1 MRNLSYLCTVIKKN
15 KMFMQTY
22 GMPYQG
28 SKRRF
33 AEWILEHLPYRTH
46 LYDIFAGGCAISDC
60 ALKSN
65 KFRYVHGNDITDS
78 AIFFKDVIKGVLPDM
93 REFISR
99 KEFYAKKDNDAY
111 IRMSWSFGSDLRTY
125 LYSSKKECIFR
136 RIHEDIFMDGITTE
150 KEYRERVM
158 VFREF
163 LKIAIYDVTDADI
176 RRIMSDLR
184 MPVYERQKRLYIL
197 SESFKCFDTERFIPT
212 MHDYTDIRVESP
224 DSVIYC
230 DIPYFACVNYNK
242 GKFDHERFYTWCE
255 NQSVPVFISEKW
267 MPEDRFECI
276 AEKEIVS
283 SKCATD
289 NNYRYTERLF
299 VPKRQ
304 IKYIQIYDF

>member
-1 MRNLSYLCTVIKKN
+1 MIKKN
-15 KMFMQTY
+15 KVFMQTY

-33 AEWILEHLPYRTH
+33 AEWILEHLPYSTH

-78 AIFFKDVIKGVLPDM
+78 AIFFKDVIKGILPDM

-99 KEFYAKKDNDAY
+99 KEFYAKKDDDAY

-125 LYSSKKECIFR
+125 LYSSKKEDVFR

-163 LKIAIYDVTDADI
+163 LKIAIYDVTDADV

-184 MPVYERQKRLYIL
+184 MPVYERQKRLYSL
-197 SESFKCFDTERFIPT
+197 SDSFRCLDTERFIPT

-276 AEKEIVS
+276 AEKETVS

-289 NNYRYTERLF
+289 KNYRYTERLF

-304 IKYIQIYDF
+304 IK

>member
-1 MRNLSYLCTVIKKN
+1 MIKKN
-15 KMFMQTY
+15 KVFMQTY

-33 AEWILEHLPYRTH
+33 AEWILGYIPNSTH
-46 LYDIFAGGCAISDC
+46 FYDIFAGGCAISDC

-78 AIFFKDVIKGVLPDM
+78 AIFFKDVIQGILPDM

-99 KEFYAKKDNDAY
+99 KEFYAKKDDDAY

-125 LYSSKKECIFR
+125 LYSSKKEDIFR
-136 RIHEDIFMDGITTE
+136 RIHEDIFMDGITTQE
-150 KEYRERVM
+150 EYRERVM

-184 MPVYERQKRLYIL
+184 MPVYERKKRIYSL
-197 SESFKCFDTERFIPT
+197 SDSFKCFDTERFIPT

-230 DIPYFACVNYNK
+230 DIPYFVCVNYNK

-276 AEKEIVS
+276 AEKETVS

-289 NNYRYTERLF
+289 NKYRYTERLF

-304 IKYIQIYDF
+304 IK

>member
-1 MRNLSYLCTVIKKN
+1 
-15 KMFMQTY
+15 MQTY

-46 LYDIFAGGCAISDC
+46 FYDIFAGGCAISDC

-78 AIFFKDVIKGVLPDM
+78 ALFFKDVIKGILPDM

-99 KEFYAKKDNDAY
+99 KDFYAKKDDDAY
-111 IRMSWSFGSDLRTY
+111 IRITWSFGSDLRTY
-125 LYSSKKECIFR
+125 IYGSKKEDIFR
-136 RIHEDIFMDGITTE
+136 RIHEDIFMDGITTQE
-150 KEYRERVM
+150 EYRERVM
-158 VFREF
+158 LFREF
-163 LKIAIYDVTDADI
+163 LKIAIYDVADSDI

-184 MPVYERQKRLYIL
+184 MPVYERQKRLYSL
-197 SESFKCFDTERFIPT
+197 SDSFRWFDTERFIPS
-212 MHDYTDIRVESP
+212 MQDYTDIVVESP

-230 DIPYFACVNYNK
+230 DIPYLGCVNYNR

-276 AEKEIVS
+276 AEKDCVT

-289 NNYRYTERLF
+289 NNYRYKEHLY
-299 VPKRQ
+299 VPKSQ
-304 IKYIQIYDF
+304 IK

>member
-1 MRNLSYLCTVIKKN
+1 
-15 KMFMQTY
+15 MQTY

-46 LYDIFAGGCAISDC
+46 FYDIFAGGCAISDC

-78 AIFFKDVIKGVLPDM
+78 ALFFKDVIQGILPDM

-99 KEFYAKKDNDAY
+99 EDFYAKKDDDAY

-125 LYSSKKECIFR
+125 LYSSKREEIFM
-136 RIHEDIFMDGITTE
+136 RIHEDIFMDGITTQE
-150 KEYRERVM
+150 EYRERVM
-158 VFREF
+158 QFREF
-163 LKIAIYDVTDADI
+163 SKIAIYDVSDSDI
-176 RRIMSDLR
+176 RGIISDLR
-184 MPVYERQKRLYIL
+184 MQVYERQKRLYIL
-197 SESFKCFDTERFIPT
+197 SDSFKGFDTERFIPS
-212 MHDYTDIRVESP
+212 MMDYTDIRVESP

-230 DIPYFACVNYNK
+230 DIPYFACVNYNR
-242 GKFDHERFYTWCE
+242 GKFDYKRFYTWCE

-276 AEKEIVS
+276 AEKETVS

-289 NNYRYTERLF
+289 NNYRYMERLF

-304 IKYIQIYDF
+304 IK

>member
-1 MRNLSYLCTVIKKN
+1 
-15 KMFMQTY
+15 
-22 GMPYQG
+22 MPYQG

-99 KEFYAKKDNDAY
+99 KEFYAKKDDDAY

>member
-1 MRNLSYLCTVIKKN
+1 
-15 KMFMQTY
+15 MQTY

-33 AEWILEHLPYRTH
+33 AEWILSYIPNSTH
-46 LYDIFAGGCAISDC
+46 FYDIFAGGCAISDC

-78 AIFFKDVIKGVLPDM
+78 ALFFQDVIQGILPDM

-99 KEFYAKKDNDAY
+99 KEFYAKKDDDAY

-125 LYSSKKECIFR
+125 LYSSKKEDIFR
-136 RIHEDIFMDGITTE
+136 RIHEDIFLDGITTQE
-150 KEYRERVM
+150 EYRERVM

-163 LKIAIYDVTDADI
+163 LKIAIYDVADSDI
-176 RRIMSDLR
+176 RRIMSDLKIQ
-184 MPVYERQKRLYIL
+184 VYERQKRLYSL
-197 SESFKCFDTERFIPT
+197 SDYFRCFDTERFIPT
-212 MHDYTDIRVESP
+212 MQDYTDIRVESL

-230 DIPYFACVNYNK
+230 DIPYFSCVNYNK

-276 AEKEIVS
+276 AEKESIS

-304 IKYIQIYDF
+304 IK

>member
-1 MRNLSYLCTVIKKN
+1 
-15 KMFMQTY
+15 MQTY

-46 LYDIFAGGCAISDC
+46 FYDIFAGGCAISDC

-78 AIFFKDVIKGVLPDM
+78 ALFFKDVIQGILPDM

-99 KEFYAKKDNDAY
+99 KEFYAKKDDDAY
-111 IRMSWSFGSDLRTY
+111 IRMTWSFGSDLRTY
-125 LYSSKKECIFR
+125 IYGSKKEEIFR
-136 RIHEDIFMDGITTE
+136 RIHEEIFMDGITTE
-150 KEYRERVM
+150 EEYRKRVM
-158 VFREF
+158 HFREF
-163 LKIAIYDVTDADI
+163 SKIAIYDVTDSDI
-176 RRIMSDLR
+176 RRIMIYRR
-184 MPVYERQKRLYIL
+184 MQVYERQKRIYSL
-197 SESFKCFDTERFIPT
+197 SDSFKGFDTERFIPT
-212 MHDYTDIRVESP
+212 MQDYTDIRVESP

-230 DIPYFACVNYNK
+230 DIPYFGCVNYNK

-276 AEKEIVS
+276 AERETVS

-299 VPKRQ
+299 VPKRK
-304 IKYIQIYDF
+304 IK

>member
-1 MRNLSYLCTVIKKN
+1 
-15 KMFMQTY
+15 MQ
-22 GMPYQG
+22 YQG

-33 AEWILEHLPYRTH
+33 AEWILEHLPYSTH
-46 LYDIFAGGCAISDC
+46 FYDIFAGGCAISDC

-65 KFRYVHGNDITDS
+65 KFRYVYGNDITDS
-78 AIFFKDVIKGVLPDM
+78 ALFFKDVIQGILPDM
-93 REFISR
+93 REFVSR
-99 KEFYAKKDNDAY
+99 KEFYAKKDDDAY

-125 LYSSKKECIFR
+125 IYSSKKEDIFR

-158 VFREF
+158 LFREF
-163 LKIAIYDVTDADI
+163 LKIAIYDVADSDI

-184 MPVYERQKRLYIL
+184 MPIYERQKRLYSL
-197 SESFKCFDTERFIPT
+197 SDSFKGFDTERFIPS
-212 MHDYTDIRVESP
+212 MHDYTDIRIESS

-230 DIPYFACVNYNK
+230 DIPYLGCVNYNR

-304 IKYIQIYDF
+304 IK

>member
-1 MRNLSYLCTVIKKN
+1 MIKKN
-15 KMFMQTY
+15 TVFMQTY

-33 AEWILEHLPYRTH
+33 AEWILEHLPYSTH

-78 AIFFKDVIKGVLPDM
+78 AIFFKDVIKGILPDM

-99 KEFYAKKDNDAY
+99 KEFYAKKDDDAY

-125 LYSSKKECIFR
+125 LYSSKKEDIFR

-163 LKIAIYDVTDADI
+163 LKIAIYDVTDADV

-184 MPVYERQKRLYIL
+184 MPVYERQKRLYSL
-197 SESFKCFDTERFIPT
+197 SDSFRRLDTERFIPT

-276 AEKEIVS
+276 AEKETVS

-289 NNYRYTERLF
+289 KNYRYTERLY

-304 IKYIQIYDF
+304 IK

>member
-1 MRNLSYLCTVIKKN
+1 
-15 KMFMQTY
+15 
-22 GMPYQG
+22 MPYQG

-46 LYDIFAGGCAISDC
+46 FYDIFAGGCAISDC

-78 AIFFKDVIKGVLPDM
+78 ALFFKDVIQGILPDM

-99 KEFYAKKDNDAY
+99 KEFYAKKDDDAY
-111 IRMSWSFGSDLRTY
+111 ICMSWSFGSDLRTY
-125 LYSSKKECIFR
+125 LYSHKKEDIFR
-136 RIHEDIFMDGITTE
+136 RIHEDIFMDGITTQE
-150 KEYRERVM
+150 DYRERVM
-158 VFREF
+158 QFRKF
-163 LKIAIYDVTDADI
+163 FKIAIYDVTDADI
-176 RRIMSDLR
+176 RSIMSDLR
-184 MPVYERQKRLYIL
+184 MPVYERQKRLYSL
-197 SESFKCFDTERFIPT
+197 SESFRVFDTERFIPT
-212 MHDYTDIRVESP
+212 MQDYTDIRVESP

-230 DIPYFACVNYNK
+230 DIPYFGCVNYNK

-276 AEKEIVS
+276 AEKETVS
-283 SKCATD
+283 SKCDTD

-304 IKYIQIYDF
+304 IK

>member
-1 MRNLSYLCTVIKKN
+1 MH
-15 KMFMQTY
+15 TY

-60 ALKSN
+60 ALKSA
-65 KFRYVHGNDITDS
+65 KFRYIHGNDITDS
-78 AIFFKDVIKGVLPDM
+78 ALFFRDVIKGILPNM
-93 REFISR
+93 REFVSR

-125 LYSSKKECIFR
+125 LYGSKKEEIFR

-150 KEYRERVM
+150 EEYRERVM
-158 VFREF
+158 CFREF
-163 LKIAIYDVTDADI
+163 LKIAIYDVSDADI
-176 RRIMSDLR
+176 RCVISDLR
-184 MPVYERQKRLYIL
+184 MPVYERQKRLYSL
-197 SESFKCFDTERFIPT
+197 SESFRVFDTERFIPT
-212 MHDYTDIRVESP
+212 MQDYTDIVVESP

-230 DIPYFACVNYNK
+230 DIPYFGCVNYNK

-276 AEKEIVS
+276 AERETVS
-283 SKCATD
+283 SKCD
-289 NNYRYTERLF
+289 INNSYRYKERLF

-304 IKYIQIYDF
+304 IK

>member
-1 MRNLSYLCTVIKKN
+1 
-15 KMFMQTY
+15 
-22 GMPYQG
+22 MPYQG

-46 LYDIFAGGCAISDC
+46 LYDIFAGGCAVSDC

-78 AIFFKDVIKGVLPDM
+78 ALFFKDVIQGTLPDM

-99 KEFYAKKDNDAY
+99 KEFYAKKDDDAY

-125 LYSSKKECIFR
+125 LYGSKKEDIFR

-150 KEYRERVM
+150 EEYRERVM
-158 VFREF
+158 QFREF
-163 LKIAIYDVTDADI
+163 SKIAIYDVTDSDI

-184 MPVYERQKRLYIL
+184 MPVYERQKRLYSL
-197 SESFKCFDTERFIPT
+197 SESFRVFDTERFIPT
-212 MHDYTDIRVESP
+212 MQDYTDIRVESP

-230 DIPYFACVNYNK
+230 DIPYFGCVNYNK

-276 AEKEIVS
+276 AEKETVS
-283 SKCATD
+283 SKCDT
-289 NNYRYTERLF
+289 NNSYRYSERLF

-304 IKYIQIYDF
+304 IK

>member
-1 MRNLSYLCTVIKKN
+1 
-15 KMFMQTY
+15 MQTY
-22 GMPYQG
+22 GMTYQG

-46 LYDIFAGGCAISDC
+46 FYDIFAGGCAISDC

-78 AIFFKDVIKGVLPDM
+78 ALFFKDVIQGILPDM

-99 KEFYAKKDNDAY
+99 KEFYAKKDDDAY
-111 IRMSWSFGSDLRTY
+111 IRMTWSFGSDLRTY
-125 LYSSKKECIFR
+125 IYGSKKEEIFR
-136 RIHEDIFMDGITTE
+136 RIHEEIFMDGITTE
-150 KEYRERVM
+150 EEYRKRVM
-158 VFREF
+158 HFREF
-163 LKIAIYDVTDADI
+163 SKIAIYDVTDADI

-184 MPVYERQKRLYIL
+184 MPVYERQKRLYSL
-197 SESFKCFDTERFIPT
+197 SDSFRGFDTERFIPSIN
-212 MHDYTDIRVESP
+212 DYTDIVVESP

-230 DIPYFACVNYNK
+230 DIPYLGCVNYNK

-255 NQSVPVFISEKW
+255 NQSIPVFISEKW

-276 AEKEIVS
+276 AERETVS
-283 SKCATD
+283 SKCDT
-289 NNYRYTERLF
+289 NNSYRYTERLF

-304 IKYIQIYDF
+304 IE

>member
-1 MRNLSYLCTVIKKN
+1 
-15 KMFMQTY
+15 MQTY

-46 LYDIFAGGCAISDC
+46 FYDIFAGGCAVSDC

-78 AIFFKDVIKGVLPDM
+78 TLFFKDVIQGILPDM

-99 KEFYAKKDNDAY
+99 EDFYAKKDDDAY
-111 IRMSWSFGSDLRTY
+111 IRMVWSFGSDLRTY
-125 LYSSKKECIFR
+125 LYGSKKEDIFR
-136 RIHEDIFMDGITTE
+136 RIHEDIFMDGITTQE
-150 KEYRERVM
+150 EYRERVM
-158 VFREF
+158 HFREF
-163 LKIAIYDVTDADI
+163 FKIAIYDVSDSDI
-176 RRIMSDLR
+176 RGIISDKR

-197 SESFKCFDTERFIPT
+197 SDSFIGFDTERFIPS
-212 MHDYTDIRVESP
+212 MQDYTDIVVESP

-230 DIPYFACVNYNK
+230 DIPYFGCVNYNR
-242 GKFDHERFYTWCE
+242 GKFDHERFYTWCD

-276 AEKEIVS
+276 AEKENVS

-304 IKYIQIYDF
+304 IK

>member
-1 MRNLSYLCTVIKKN
+1 MIKKN
-15 KMFMQTY
+15 KVFMQTY

-33 AEWILEHLPYRTH
+33 AEWILGYIPNSTH
-46 LYDIFAGGCAISDC
+46 FYDIFAGGCAISDC

-65 KFRYVHGNDITDS
+65 KLRYVHGNDITDS
-78 AIFFKDVIKGVLPDM
+78 AIFFKDVIKGILPDM

-99 KEFYAKKDNDAY
+99 KEFYAKKDDDAY

-158 VFREF
+158 LFREF
-163 LKIAIYDVTDADI
+163 LKIAIYDVADSDI

-197 SESFKCFDTERFIPT
+197 SESFRCFDTERFIPT

-230 DIPYFACVNYNK
+230 DIPYFACVKYNK

-276 AEKEIVS
+276 AEKETVS

-289 NNYRYTERLF
+289 NNYRYAERLF

-304 IKYIQIYDF
+304 IK

>member
-1 MRNLSYLCTVIKKN
+1 
-15 KMFMQTY
+15 
-22 GMPYQG
+22 MPYQG

-99 KEFYAKKDNDAY
+99 KEFYAKKDDDAY

-276 AEKEIVS
+276 AEKETVS

>member
-1 MRNLSYLCTVIKKN
+1 
-15 KMFMQTY
+15 MQTY
-22 GMPYQG
+22 GMSYQG

-65 KFRYVHGNDITDS
+65 KFRYVHGNDIADS
-78 AIFFKDVIKGVLPDM
+78 TLFFKDVIQGILPDM

-99 KEFYAKKDNDAY
+99 EDFYAKKDDDAY
-111 IRMSWSFGSDLRTY
+111 IRMVWSFGSDLRTY
-125 LYSSKKECIFR
+125 LYGSKKEDIFR

-150 KEYRERVM
+150 EEYRERVM
-158 VFREF
+158 LFREF
-163 LKIAIYDVTDADI
+163 LKIAIYDVSDSDI
-176 RRIMSDLR
+176 RGIISDLR
-184 MPVYERQKRLYIL
+184 NPVYERQKRLYIL
-197 SESFKCFDTERFIPT
+197 SDSFRCFDTERFIPS
-212 MHDYTDIRVESP
+212 MNDYTDIVVESP

-230 DIPYFACVNYNK
+230 DIPYLGCVNYNK

-276 AEKEIVS
+276 AEKETVS
-283 SKCATD
+283 SKCTTD

-304 IKYIQIYDF
+304 IK

>member
-1 MRNLSYLCTVIKKN
+1 
-15 KMFMQTY
+15 
-22 GMPYQG
+22 
-28 SKRRF
+28 
-33 AEWILEHLPYRTH
+33 
-46 LYDIFAGGCAISDC
+46 
-60 ALKSN
+60 
-65 KFRYVHGNDITDS
+65 
-78 AIFFKDVIKGVLPDM
+78 
-93 REFISR
+93 
-99 KEFYAKKDNDAY
+99 
-111 IRMSWSFGSDLRTY
+111 
-125 LYSSKKECIFR
+125 
-136 RIHEDIFMDGITTE
+136 MDGITTE

-163 LKIAIYDVTDADI
+163 LKIAIYDVTDADV

-184 MPVYERQKRLYIL
+184 MPVYEHQKRLYSL
-197 SESFKCFDTERFIPT
+197 SDSFRCFDTERFIPT

-276 AEKEIVS
+276 AEKETVS

-289 NNYRYTERLF
+289 KNYRYTERLF

-304 IKYIQIYDF
+304 IK

>member
-1 MRNLSYLCTVIKKN
+1 
-15 KMFMQTY
+15 
-22 GMPYQG
+22 MPYQG

-33 AEWILEHLPYRTH
+33 AEWILEHLPYSTH

-78 AIFFKDVIKGVLPDM
+78 AIFFKDVIKGILPDM

-99 KEFYAKKDNDAY
+99 KEFYAKKDDDAY

-125 LYSSKKECIFR
+125 LYSSKKEDVFR

-158 VFREF
+158 HFREF
-163 LKIAIYDVTDADI
+163 LKIAIYDVTDADV

-184 MPVYERQKRLYIL
+184 MPVYERQKRLYSL
-197 SESFKCFDTERFIPT
+197 SDSFRCLDTERFIPT

-276 AEKEIVS
+276 AEKETVS

-289 NNYRYTERLF
+289 NNYRYTERLY
-299 VPKRQ
+299 VPKSQ
-304 IKYIQIYDF
+304 IK

>member
-1 MRNLSYLCTVIKKN
+1 
-15 KMFMQTY
+15 
-22 GMPYQG
+22 MPYQG

-33 AEWILEHLPYRTH
+33 AEWILEHLPYSTH

-78 AIFFKDVIKGVLPDM
+78 AIFFKDVIKGILPDM

-99 KEFYAKKDNDAY
+99 KEFYAKKDDDAY

-125 LYSSKKECIFR
+125 LYSSKKEDVFR

-158 VFREF
+158 HFREF
-163 LKIAIYDVTDADI
+163 LKIAIYDVTDADV

-184 MPVYERQKRLYIL
+184 MPVYERQKRLYSL
-197 SESFKCFDTERFIPT
+197 SDSFRCLDTERFIPT

-276 AEKEIVS
+276 AEKETVS

-289 NNYRYTERLF
+289 KNYRYTERLY
-299 VPKRQ
+299 VPKSQ
-304 IKYIQIYDF
+304 IK

>member
-1 MRNLSYLCTVIKKN
+1 
-15 KMFMQTY
+15 MQTY

-33 AEWILEHLPYRTH
+33 AEWILEHLPYSTH
-46 LYDIFAGGCAISDC
+46 FYDIFAGGCAISDC

-65 KFRYVHGNDITDS
+65 KFSYVHGNDITDS
-78 AIFFKDVIKGVLPDM
+78 AIFFKDVIKGILPDM

-99 KEFYAKKDNDAY
+99 KEFYAKKDDDAY
-111 IRMSWSFGSDLRTY
+111 IRMTWSFGSDLRTY
-125 LYSSKKECIFR
+125 LYSSKKEDIFR

-150 KEYRERVM
+150 KEYRERVIH
-158 VFREF
+158 FRKF
-163 LKIAIYDVTDADI
+163 SKIAIYDVSDSDI
-176 RRIMSDLR
+176 RGIISDKR
-184 MPVYERQKRLYIL
+184 MPVYERQKRLYSL
-197 SESFKCFDTERFIPT
+197 SESFRVFDTERFIPT
-212 MHDYTDIRVESP
+212 MMDYTDIRVESP

-230 DIPYFACVNYNK
+230 DIPYLGCVNYNK

-304 IKYIQIYDF
+304 IK

>member
-1 MRNLSYLCTVIKKN
+1 
-15 KMFMQTY
+15 MQTY

-33 AEWILEHLPYRTH
+33 AEWILEHLPYSTH

-78 AIFFKDVIKGVLPDM
+78 AIFFKDVIKGILPDM

-99 KEFYAKKDNDAY
+99 KEFYAKKDDDAY

-125 LYSSKKECIFR
+125 LYSSKKEDIFR

-163 LKIAIYDVTDADI
+163 LKIAIYDVADSDI

-184 MPVYERQKRLYIL
+184 MPVYERQKRLYSL
-197 SESFKCFDTERFIPT
+197 SDSFRCFDTERFIPT

-255 NQSVPVFISEKW
+255 NQSGPVFISEKW

-276 AEKEIVS
+276 AEKETVS

-289 NNYRYTERLF
+289 KNYRYTERLY
-299 VPKRQ
+299 VPKSQ
-304 IKYIQIYDF
+304 IK

>member
-1 MRNLSYLCTVIKKN
+1 MIKKN
-15 KMFMQTY
+15 KVFMQTY

-78 AIFFKDVIKGVLPDM
+78 AIFFKDVIKGILPDM

-99 KEFYAKKDNDAY
+99 KEFYAKKDDDAY

-125 LYSSKKECIFR
+125 LYSSKKEDIFR

-163 LKIAIYDVTDADI
+163 LKIAIYDVADSDI

-197 SESFKCFDTERFIPT
+197 SESFRCFDTERFIPT

-304 IKYIQIYDF
+304 IK

>member
-1 MRNLSYLCTVIKKN
+1 MIKKN
-15 KMFMQTY
+15 KVFMQTY

-46 LYDIFAGGCAISDC
+46 FYDIFAGGCAISDC

-78 AIFFKDVIKGVLPDM
+78 AIFFNDIIKGILPDM

-99 KEFYAKKDNDAY
+99 KEFYAKKDDDAY

-125 LYSSKKECIFR
+125 LYGSKKEDIFR

-150 KEYRERVM
+150 EEYRERVM
-158 VFREF
+158 QFREF
-163 LKIAIYDVTDADI
+163 SKIAIYDVTDSDI

-184 MPVYERQKRLYIL
+184 MPVYERQKRLYSL
-197 SESFKCFDTERFIPT
+197 SESFRVFDTERFIPT
-212 MHDYTDIRVESP
+212 MQDYTDIRVESP

-230 DIPYFACVNYNK
+230 DIPYFGCVNYNK

-255 NQSVPVFISEKW
+255 NQSVPVLISEKW

-276 AEKEIVS
+276 AEKETVS
-283 SKCATD
+283 SKCDT
-289 NNYRYTERLF
+289 NNSYRYSERLF

-304 IKYIQIYDF
+304 IK

>member
-1 MRNLSYLCTVIKKN
+1 
-15 KMFMQTY
+15 
-22 GMPYQG
+22 MPYQG

-46 LYDIFAGGCAISDC
+46 LYDIFAGGCAVSDC

-78 AIFFKDVIKGVLPDM
+78 ALFFKDVIQGTLPDM

-99 KEFYAKKDNDAY
+99 KEFYAKKDDDAY

-125 LYSSKKECIFR
+125 LYGSKKEDIFR

-150 KEYRERVM
+150 EEYRERVM
-158 VFREF
+158 QFREF
-163 LKIAIYDVTDADI
+163 SKIAIYDVTDSDI

-184 MPVYERQKRLYIL
+184 MPVYERQKRLYSL
-197 SESFKCFDTERFIPT
+197 SESFRVFDTERFIPS
-212 MHDYTDIRVESP
+212 MQDYTDIVVESP

-230 DIPYFACVNYNK
+230 DIPYFGCVNYNK

-276 AEKEIVS
+276 AEKETVS
-283 SKCATD
+283 SKCDT
-289 NNYRYTERLF
+289 NNSYRYSERLF

-304 IKYIQIYDF
+304 IK

>member
-1 MRNLSYLCTVIKKN
+1 MIKKN
-15 KMFMQTY
+15 KVFMQTY

-46 LYDIFAGGCAISDC
+46 FYDIFAGGCAISDC

-78 AIFFKDVIKGVLPDM
+78 AIFFNDIIKGILPDM

-99 KEFYAKKDNDAY
+99 KEFYAKKDDDAY

-125 LYSSKKECIFR
+125 LYGSKKEDIFR

-150 KEYRERVM
+150 EEYRERVM
-158 VFREF
+158 QFREF
-163 LKIAIYDVTDADI
+163 SKIAIYDVTDSDI

-184 MPVYERQKRLYIL
+184 MPVYERQKRLYSL
-197 SESFKCFDTERFIPT
+197 SESFRVFDTERFIPT
-212 MHDYTDIRVESP
+212 MQDYTDIRVESP

-230 DIPYFACVNYNK
+230 DIPYFGCVNYNK

-276 AEKEIVS
+276 AEKETVS
-283 SKCATD
+283 SKCDT
-289 NNYRYTERLF
+289 NNSYRYSERLF

-304 IKYIQIYDF
+304 IK

>member
-1 MRNLSYLCTVIKKN
+1 
-15 KMFMQTY
+15 MQTY

-46 LYDIFAGGCAISDC
+46 FYDIFAGGCAISDC

-78 AIFFKDVIKGVLPDM
+78 AIFFKDVIQGILPDM

-99 KEFYAKKDNDAY
+99 KDFYAKKDDDAY
-111 IRMSWSFGSDLRTY
+111 IRMAWSFGSDLRTY
-125 LYSSKKECIFR
+125 LYGSNKEDIFR
-136 RIHEDIFMDGITTE
+136 RIHEDIFMDGITTKE
-150 KEYRERVM
+150 EYRDRVM
-158 VFREF
+158 HFREF
-163 LKIAIYDVTDADI
+163 LKIAIYDVTDSDI
-176 RRIMSDLR
+176 RRIMIDRR
-184 MPVYERQKRLYIL
+184 MPVYERQKRLYSL
-197 SESFKCFDTERFIPT
+197 SDSFRCFDTERFIPS
-212 MHDYTDIRVESP
+212 MQDYTDIRVESP

-230 DIPYFACVNYNK
+230 DIPYFACVNYNR
-242 GKFDHERFYTWCE
+242 GKFDYERFYTWCE
-255 NQSVPVFISEKW
+255 NQSVPVFISEKL

-276 AEKEIVS
+276 AEKETVS

-304 IKYIQIYDF
+304 IE

>member
-1 MRNLSYLCTVIKKN
+1 
-15 KMFMQTY
+15 
-22 GMPYQG
+22 MPYQG

-33 AEWILEHLPYRTH
+33 AEWILEHLPYSTH

-78 AIFFKDVIKGVLPDM
+78 AIFFKDVIKGILPDM

-99 KEFYAKKDNDAY
+99 KEFYAKKDDDAY

-125 LYSSKKECIFR
+125 LYSSKKEDVFR

-158 VFREF
+158 HFREF
-163 LKIAIYDVTDADI
+163 LKIAIYDITDADV

-184 MPVYERQKRLYIL
+184 MPVYERQKRLYSL
-197 SESFKCFDTERFIPT
+197 SDSFRCLDTERFIPT

-276 AEKEIVS
+276 AEKETVS

-289 NNYRYTERLF
+289 KNYRYTERLY
-299 VPKRQ
+299 VPKSQ
-304 IKYIQIYDF
+304 IK

>member
-1 MRNLSYLCTVIKKN
+1 
-15 KMFMQTY
+15 MQTY
-22 GMPYQG
+22 GMQYQG

-33 AEWILEHLPYRTH
+33 AEWILEHLPYSTH
-46 LYDIFAGGCAISDC
+46 FYDIFAGGCAISDC

-65 KFRYVHGNDITDS
+65 KFRYVYGNDITDS
-78 AIFFKDVIKGVLPDM
+78 ALFFKDVIQGILPDM
-93 REFISR
+93 REFVSR
-99 KEFYAKKDNDAY
+99 KEFYAKKDDDAY

-125 LYSSKKECIFR
+125 IYSSKKEDIFR

-158 VFREF
+158 LFREF
-163 LKIAIYDVTDADI
+163 LKIAIYDVADSDI

-184 MPVYERQKRLYIL
+184 MPIYERQKRLYSL
-197 SESFKCFDTERFIPT
+197 SDSFKGFDTERFIPS
-212 MHDYTDIRVESP
+212 MHDYTDIRIESS

-230 DIPYFACVNYNK
+230 DIPYLGCVNYNR

-304 IKYIQIYDF
+304 IK

>member
-1 MRNLSYLCTVIKKN
+1 MIKKN
-15 KMFMQTY
+15 KVFMQTY
-22 GMPYQG
+22 GMSYQG

-78 AIFFKDVIKGVLPDM
+78 AIFFKDVIKGILPDM

-99 KEFYAKKDNDAY
+99 KEFYAKKDDDAY

-125 LYSSKKECIFR
+125 LYSSKKEDIFR

-163 LKIAIYDVTDADI
+163 LKIAIYDVADSDI

-197 SESFKCFDTERFIPT
+197 SESFRCFDTERFIPT

-304 IKYIQIYDF
+304 IK

>member
-1 MRNLSYLCTVIKKN
+1 MIKKN
-15 KMFMQTY
+15 TVFMQTY

-33 AEWILEHLPYRTH
+33 AEWILEHLPYSTH

-78 AIFFKDVIKGVLPDM
+78 AIFFKDVIKGILPDM

-99 KEFYAKKDNDAY
+99 KEFYAKKDDDAY

-125 LYSSKKECIFR
+125 LYSSKKEDIFR

-163 LKIAIYDVTDADI
+163 LKIAIYDVTDADV

-184 MPVYERQKRLYIL
+184 MPVYERQKRLYSL
-197 SESFKCFDTERFIPT
+197 SDSFRRLDTERFIPT

-276 AEKEIVS
+276 AEKETVS

-289 NNYRYTERLF
+289 KNYRYTERLF
-299 VPKRQ
+299 VPKSQ
-304 IKYIQIYDF
+304 IK